1 MERYAVIEGGTV
13 ENIAVA
19 DAAFAQEQGW
29 IACADDV
36 APGWTYDGEVFS
48 APVISD
54 EERRAAIHPV
64 TMRQARLALLA
75 AGHLAAVEVALD
87 ALPSPQKES
96 AWIEWEYAQE
106 VRRDAPLIEALGSA
120 LGLNDSEIDEL
131 FLTAATL

>member
-1 MERYAVIEGGTV
+1 
-13 ENIAVA
+13 
-19 DAAFAQEQGW
+19 
-29 IACADDV
+29 
-36 APGWTYDGEVFS
+36 
-48 APVISD
+48 
-54 EERRAAIHPV
+54 
-64 TMRQARLALLA
+64 MRQARLALLA